1 MMTTCQSIWKVWPM
15 NNINWSEMPLT
26 VLKFGGTSVAGPER
40 MKHVAKIVNKIRN
53 SANRV
58 AVVVS
63 AMGNMTDDLL
73 ALADNVANKKNG
85 REMDQLLAT
94 GEQQSVALLALA
106 LQHAGIPAQSFTAL
120 QAGIRAKG
128 FPMEGRIYD
137 IQPVNVEKVLNEG
150 TVAVITGFQAITDSG
165 DVITLGRGGS
175 DLSAVALSAALGA
188 SSCQLLKDVVGVM
201 TGDPRVVDNPVK
213 IKEIGF
219 EECMEMTVQ
228 GANVLQARSVEVA
241 ARYNI
246 PLYVGSSFVEEEG
259 TWVMSNPVTEGLI
272 VKAVVH
278 DLSAAKVVI
287 LGVPDIPGVAARL
300 FGDLAAH
307 GVSAEMIIQNNMR
320 GGVNDIGFLVK
331 KTNLEDAI
339 AVCRELCREIDAQGV
354 SFDTEIARVTV
365 VGAGIAN
372 HPEIPSRMFN
382 ILANADINI
391 EMIAST
397 SLAITCV
404 VGSSNAEAAVRA
416 LHRDFIEEDSSQC
429 QAK

>member
-1 MMTTCQSIWKVWPM
+1 M
-15 NNINWSEMPLT
+15 NSINWSEMPLT

-404 VGSSNAEAAVRA
+404 VGSSNAEAGVRA

>member
-1 MMTTCQSIWKVWPM
+1 M
-15 NNINWSEMPLT
+15 NSINWSEMPLT

-228 GANVLQARSVEVA
+228 GANVVQARSVEVA